1 MNPMVRETRGVNEQ
15 REQIIAVALESA
27 EGRTALAQAMVEP
40 IKTSLMYQ
48 GIGRKLLMVDEL
60 PQGALPRYERDIS
73 VKSYVIPKRGSVPT
87 SVVEAE
93 ELLVPVVELASNPT
107 IKLNEIRQ
115 RRYYIVDRAQVRA
128 KDSLQ
133 RQEDVE
139 VFKVINQAVPVDQ
152 SISVAGTLQP
162 DNINLALTLIEE
174 HELIGAKIV
183 LHPQRYKDIRMWGKD
198 FFDEAT
204 QRDILMTG
212 LYGHIYSAD
221 IHVSTMVPK
230 NCVYVLA
237 PAAFVGAMPV
247 RQDITVLPADDPKRL
262 RLGWVV
268 FEELGFAVVTDYAV
282 ARIICN

>member
-1 MNPMVRETRGVNEQ
+1 MSMIKRNTNEQ
-15 REQIIAVALESA
+15 REAIIAMAMETP

-48 GIGRKLLMVDEL
+48 AIGRKLLMVDEL
-60 PQGALPRYERDIS
+60 PNGALARYERDVA
-73 VKSYVIPKRGSVPT
+73 VKSYVIPKRGSVPDAL
-87 SVVEAE
+87 VEAE
-93 ELLVPVVELASNPT
+93 ELIVPTIELAAHPT
-107 IKLNEIRQ
+107 IRLNEIRA
-115 RRYYIVDRAQVRA
+115 RRFYIVDRAQVRA

-139 VFKVINQAVPVDQ
+139 VFKVINAAIPTDH
-152 SISVAGTLQP
+152 SISVSGTLQAE
-162 DNINLALTLIEE
+162 NINLALTLIEE

-183 LHPQRYKDIRMWGKD
+183 LAPQRYKDIRGWGKEVY
-198 FFDEAT
+198 DEAT

-230 NCVYVLA
+230 NAVYVLA
-237 PAAFVGAMPV
+237 PAQFVGAMPV
-247 RQDITVLPADDPKRL
+247 KQDITVLPADDPKRL

-268 FEELGFAVVTDYAV
+268 YEEIGFAVINDYALSRVTV
-282 ARIICN
+282 A